1 MSELEVCLFDAGRG
15 VLTPLC
21 QGSAIRIHTHMPGPL
36 IEPVELGSMRPFAVY
51 ELLRRMLEQEELA
64 ATFVSAAPTA
74 TEITT
79 IFAPLGDRAP
89 RGSPTASF
97 SLAIARDR
105 ALGERQQYVE
115 LVLSGADGWRDE
127 QSQQIPR
134 SSLRFDDAQEEFG
147 YPALV
152 LYLLG
157 AHYSQPL
164 TDPLPGLSEARAR
177 GERIREIAM
186 TLLPE
191 EPSPPDMRRFLGAF
205 RLCLAS
211 DLDTPGAF
219 RAVFAWLRAAELRD
233 EPVGDGDLREMLAL
247 LELEELLHED

>member
-1 MSELEVCLFDAGRG
+1 MSEIEVCLFDAGRG
-15 VLTPLC
+15 VLTPLR
-21 QGSAIRIHTHMPGPL
+21 QGSAIRIHTHMPGPV

-64 ATFVSAAPTA
+64 ATFVSAAPT
-74 TEITT
+74 TETT
-79 IFAPLGDRAP
+79 SFEPLGDRAP
-89 RGSPTASF
+89 RGSPSASF
-97 SLAIARDR
+97 SLAFARDQV
-105 ALGERQQYVE
+105 LDERQEYVE
-115 LVLSGADGWRDE
+115 LVLSGADGWRNE

-134 SSLRFDDAQEEFG
+134 SLLRFDDAQEEFG

-164 TDPLPGLSEARAR
+164 ADPLSGLPEARAR
-177 GERIREIAM
+177 AQRIREIAM
-186 TLLPE
+186 TLRPE
-191 EPSPPDMRRFLGAF
+191 EPSPPDMQCFLGAF
-205 RLCLAS
+205 RLCLAG

-219 RAVFAWLRAAELRD
+219 RAMFAWLRAAELRD
-233 EPVGDGDLREMLAL
+233 EPVGDGDLREMLEL